1 MEKMKALLPI
11 IIVSFTF
18 CSTHSQTSAIVL
30 PDLSFDTTMIA
41 VIPFAVK
48 NFYGELDSTNTPSI
62 LTQEDITEL
71 EILFNKSVKEHDSA
85 LNAKDRKYYTIGDQ
99 SLYKRQYVC
108 YKNKNGEKIV
118 YIDCFC
124 TAYEGWHKEMMVID
138 DGGKCF
144 FNLKINL
151 NTKKYFDFMVNG
163 EA

>member
-1 MEKMKALLPI
+1 MKPLLLI
-11 IIVSFTF
+11 MIVSFTF
-18 CSTHSQTSAIVL
+18 CKSHTQTPSPVL
-30 PDLSFDTTMIA
+30 PNLSFDTTMIA
-41 VIPFAVK
+41 IIPFSAK

-71 EILFNKSVKEHDSA
+71 EKLFNKSVKEHDSA
-85 LNAKDRKYYTIGDQ
+85 LNANDRKYYFIGDQ

-108 YKNKNGEKIV
+108 YKNKKGEKIV
-118 YIDCFC
+118 YVDCFC